1 MADSLLTPEHAYI
14 GTVVF
19 LMLTGCGLPIP
30 EEVGIVFA
38 GVQSAT
44 GNLNPW
50 LALGCCIFGC
60 LAGDSLNYAIGH
72 FLGYGWIRR
81 HKWFSKWFH
90 VEREK
95 QMEDLIARHGL
106 KVFFAARFLVG
117 VRGPMYL
124 AAGILKVPYRRFI
137 AVDAVCASVVVGIF
151 FTLSYFFGRAVIGWI
166 TTGERWITLAA
177 VLAGL
182 IVATCCFIR
191 WRRRRTKACAAAAAS
206 GSDRPD
212 AQPGSS
218 LDQSS
223 TASNAANELAP
234 NGPEPADS
242 FAVRKKP

>member
-1 MADSLLTPEHAYI
+1 MTDSLLTPEHAYI

-38 GVQSAT
+38 GVQSAS

-50 LALGCCIFGC
+50 LAFGCCIFGC
-60 LAGDSLNYAIGH
+60 LAGDSLNYAIGY

-124 AAGILKVPYRRFI
+124 AAGILKVPFRRFLF
-137 AVDAVCASVVVGIF
+137 VDAICATVVVGIF

-166 TTGERWITLAA
+166 TTGERWITVAA

-182 IVATCCFIR
+182 IVGTCLFIR
-191 WRRRRTKACAAAAAS
+191 WKRKRDKARAEQAAGEGNGEQADAEPVGDA
-206 GSDRPD
+206 PD
-212 AQPGSS
+212 AGPGR
-218 LDQSS
+218 Q
-223 TASNAANELAP
+223 
-234 NGPEPADS
+234 PADLLND
-242 FAVRKKP
+242 RQ

>member
-1 MADSLLTPEHAYI
+1 MADSLLTAEHAYI

-38 GVQSAT
+38 GVQSAA

-50 LALGCCIFGC
+50 LAFGCCIFGC
-60 LAGDSLNYAIGH
+60 LAGDSLNYAIGY

-95 QMEDLIARHGL
+95 QMEHLIARHGL

-124 AAGILKVPYRRFI
+124 AAGIIKVPFRRFL
-137 AVDAVCASVVVGIF
+137 AVDAVCATVVVALF
-151 FTLSYFFGRAVIGWI
+151 FTLSYFFGQQVIRWI
-166 TTGERWITLAA
+166 QTGEGLITVIAIL
-177 VLAGL
+177 VGL
-182 IVATCCFIR
+182 IVGVFLFVR
-191 WRRRRTKACAAAAAS
+191 WMRRKRRAAAAS
-206 GSDRPD
+206 GGGDDSRAELIDSLMIRRAKAGGVDSESPESQAAD
-212 AQPGSS
+212 AVKDPQ
-218 LDQSS
+218 
-223 TASNAANELAP
+223 
-234 NGPEPADS
+234 
-242 FAVRKKP
+242 

>member
-50 LALGCCIFGC
+50 LAFGCCIFGC

-81 HKWFSKWFH
+81 HKWFAKWFH

-137 AVDAVCASVVVGIF
+137 AVDAVCATIVVGLF
-151 FTLSYFFGRAVIGWI
+151 FTLSYYFGPAVIEWI
-166 TTGERWITLAA
+166 TEGERWMTVAA
-177 VLAGL
+177 VLAGMV
-182 IVATCCFIR
+182 VAGFFFVR
-191 WRRRRTKACAAAAAS
+191 WKRRRFAKAAAEHAAAGGAPVHSAS
-206 GSDRPD
+206 GAPAHGEPDSRRPADVLKDRP
-212 AQPGSS
+212 
-218 LDQSS
+218 
-223 TASNAANELAP
+223 
-234 NGPEPADS
+234 
-242 FAVRKKP
+242 